1 MRKILSLICLLLLL
15 PAAVPAQDA
24 ALTVDQ
30 ARRLMEENADN
41 PRFVILDVR
50 ARELFEEGHI
60 EGAVHMNYYATN
72 FKRLVSRLDRD
83 ATILIYCQRGRQGP
97 MARRVMEQLRFTDLH
112 VLFLLLPLLALL
124 SPAGSLPGTPA

>member
-1 MRKILSLICLLLLL
+1 MRKILSLLCLLLLL
-15 PAAVPAQDA
+15 PAAAPAQDA
-24 ALTVDQ
+24 VLTVDQ

-60 EGAVHMNYYATN
+60 KGAVHMNYYATN
-72 FKRLVSRLDRD
+72 FKRLVSRLDRN
-83 ATILIYCQRGRQGP
+83 ATILIYCQRGRQSP

-112 VLFLLLPLLALL
+112 VLQGGVHAWQEAGQPLVW
-124 SPAGSLPGTPA
+124 